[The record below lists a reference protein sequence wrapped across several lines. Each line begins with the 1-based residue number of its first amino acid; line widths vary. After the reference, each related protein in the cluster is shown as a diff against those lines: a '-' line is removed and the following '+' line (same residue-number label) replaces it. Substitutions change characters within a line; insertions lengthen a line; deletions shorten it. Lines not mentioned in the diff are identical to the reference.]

1 MPFAELCSS
10 CFFLSIVFIPALLV
24 PRAFCPGGHLMS
36 MLDVYCYMKGLEK
49 VHKPREEAHRG
60 RAAAPQQEQET
71 AFTMQ
76 LIACHI
82 LIVLA

>member
-1 MPFAELCSS
+1 
-10 CFFLSIVFIPALLV
+10 
-24 PRAFCPGGHLMS
+24 MS

>member
-1 MPFAELCSS
+1 
-10 CFFLSIVFIPALLV
+10 
-24 PRAFCPGGHLMS
+24 MS

-82 LIVLA
+82 LIVLARALDCTKPPAARIICYSMPHTNTT